1 MPSLWNQ
8 MYPSPPVISTNS
20 SSGTQGA
27 SYGDWL
33 FGQMMVAY
41 FAEIV
46 RSGRLAS
53 TNMTYNVTPEDKM
66 EIDSAI
72 NVAKAICT
80 TVGNT
85 SL

>member
-1 MPSLWNQ
+1 M
-8 MYPSPPVISTNS
+8 
-20 SSGTQGA
+20 
-27 SYGDWL
+27 

-53 TNMTYNVTPEDKM
+53 TNMTYNVTPEDRM

-80 TVGNT
+80 TVGST